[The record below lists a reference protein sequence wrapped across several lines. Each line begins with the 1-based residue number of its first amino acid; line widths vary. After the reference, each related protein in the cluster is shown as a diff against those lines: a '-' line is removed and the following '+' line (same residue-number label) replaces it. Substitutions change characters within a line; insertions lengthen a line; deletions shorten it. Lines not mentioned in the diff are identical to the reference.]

1 MSAQQ
6 ISDPIRIGMVAG
18 EKSGDNLGAGFMREM
33 LNRYP
38 DAHFEG
44 IGGPAMTELGFE
56 SLFPMDRLSV
66 MGFVEPLGRLPELL
80 SIDRKLKAHFVK
92 NPPDVFIGIDSP
104 GFNTQFE
111 RHLRDRNIKT
121 VHYVS
126 PSVWAYGARR
136 IKKIKQAT
144 DLMLVLFPF
153 EQSIYQSHN
162 IPVEFV
168 GHPLADMLDPQD
180 DNALARRICGVEGDG
195 YLVALLPGS
204 RTAEVKRLAPLFL
217 NMATKFQN
225 MTYRVKFVIPCASQE
240 IRQQIER
247 VAQNL
252 GCDDQLVLLDG
263 QSQTAIRAADLVLL
277 ASGTATLEA
286 MLLGKPMVICYQ
298 VAKLTYILASRM
310 LKIPYVGLPNLLAG
324 EQLVPEYLQRDA
336 NVENI
341 FAEVRGYF
349 DDRQKWAPTLRK
361 FDEIREQLARGADKR
376 AVSSVLSMLQ
386 IKQVVE

>member
-1 MSAQQ
+1 
-6 ISDPIRIGMVAG
+6 
-18 EKSGDNLGAGFMREM
+18 
-33 LNRYP
+33 
-38 DAHFEG
+38 
-44 IGGPAMTELGFE
+44 
-56 SLFPMDRLSV
+56 
-66 MGFVEPLGRLPELL
+66 
-80 SIDRKLKAHFVK
+80 
-92 NPPDVFIGIDSP
+92 
-104 GFNTQFE
+104 
-111 RHLRDRNIKT
+111 
-121 VHYVS
+121 
-126 PSVWAYGARR
+126 
-136 IKKIKQAT
+136 
-144 DLMLVLFPF
+144 
-153 EQSIYQSHN
+153 
-162 IPVEFV
+162 
-168 GHPLADMLDPQD
+168 
-180 DNALARRICGVEGDG
+180 
-195 YLVALLPGS
+195 
-204 RTAEVKRLAPLFL
+204 
-217 NMATKFQN
+217 
-225 MTYRVKFVIPCASQE
+225 VKFVIPCASQE

>member
-1 MSAQQ
+1 
-6 ISDPIRIGMVAG
+6 
-18 EKSGDNLGAGFMREM
+18 
-33 LNRYP
+33 
-38 DAHFEG
+38 
-44 IGGPAMTELGFE
+44 
-56 SLFPMDRLSV
+56 
-66 MGFVEPLGRLPELL
+66 
-80 SIDRKLKAHFVK
+80 
-92 NPPDVFIGIDSP
+92 
-104 GFNTQFE
+104 
-111 RHLRDRNIKT
+111 
-121 VHYVS
+121 
-126 PSVWAYGARR
+126 
-136 IKKIKQAT
+136 
-144 DLMLVLFPF
+144 MLVLFPF